1 MKITIL
7 QFGFNL
13 LPWVPEPHNSNAEI
27 EDKSGEAGDHLSEKN
42 KKWL

>member
-1 MKITIL
+1 MKITRL
-7 QFGFNL
+7 QFVFNL

-27 EDKSGEAGDHLSEKN
+27 IDTSGEAGDPLSEKN